1 MRDFELFIP
10 FEKTV
15 NDDGSLKLFGGIA
28 SSTSVDKDNE
38 RMDKAVL
45 NKIASDLKKNSTVFF
60 NHDLKGLGVGTVA
73 SAEVV
78 NDSVRISV
86 VPTKAEGMRD
96 VVTQIQEGVLKSF
109 SIGGKIRDWE
119 DQFDE
124 KLNKKVRVIK
134 DVDCYEVSVVG
145 IPANS
150 DASILSYMSKSFKG
164 DDVEPKVEK
173 AVSAPAILAN
183 EKKESEVGQGENAKH
198 EAGET
203 YASELKEHHVK
214 CAFGKEAMLKC
225 AKCGADNKFVPESE
239 VGPGEIKGVDD
250 ILASDGFKKV
260 FTDFEKSYVAR
271 FDEMQKSFEIQ
282 KTELQESL
290 KSRDARIEEL
300 HKALD
305 KKAEKTG
312 VVSKALAS
320 SQDEMQTTDKFEKT
334 ADTEAKNE
342 GSFALFPKG
351 TVR

>member
-1 MRDFELFIP
+1 MDDFQIFIP
-10 FEKTV
+10 FEKTIEQ
-15 NDDGSLKLFGGIA
+15 DGSLKLFGGIA
-28 SSTSVDKDNE
+28 SSTSIDRDNE

-109 SIGGKIRDWE
+109 SVGGKIRDYE

-124 KLNKKVRVIK
+124 KLGKKVRVIK

-145 IPANS
+145 IPANG

-164 DDVEPKVEK
+164 DSLEPEKVPVASATDAIFKSAETDEK
-173 AVSAPAILAN
+173 EEV
-183 EKKESEVGQGENAKH
+183 KKGM
-198 EAGET
+198 
-203 YASELKEHHVK
+203 
-214 CAFGKEAMLKC
+214 FKC
-225 AKCGADNKFVPESE
+225 AKCGAENAFTPESAL
-239 VGPGEIKGVDD
+239 GPGEVKGVDD

-260 FTDFEKSYVAR
+260 FTDFSKSHEEQFQAL
-271 FDEMQKSFEIQ
+271 QKSFDAQ
-282 KTELQESL
+282 KVELQESL
-290 KSRDARIEEL
+290 KARDARIEEL

-305 KKAEKTG
+305 AKAKTGG

-320 SQDEMQTTDKFEKT
+320 APDEKETGDKFQKT
-334 ADTEAKNE
+334 AEKEETTE
-342 GSFALFPKG
+342 GSFALFPRG
-351 TVR
+351 TIR

>member
-1 MRDFELFIP
+1 MENFELFIP
-10 FEKTV
+10 FEKTIAA
-15 NDDGSLKLFGGIA
+15 DGSLKLFGGIA
-28 SSTSVDKDNE
+28 SSTSVDRDNE

-124 KLNKKVRVIK
+124 KLGKKVRVIK
-134 DVDCYEVSVVG
+134 DVDCFEVSVVG
-145 IPANS
+145 IPANA

-164 DDVEPKVEK
+164 DDVEPVLEKVAPVPEVVIAK
-173 AVSAPAILAN
+173 AAEP
-183 EKKESEVGQGENAKH
+183 EKKEEAKK
-198 EAGET
+198 GM
-203 YASELKEHHVK
+203 
-214 CAFGKEAMLKC
+214 FKC
-225 AKCGADNKFVPESE
+225 AKCGAENSYTPESAL
-239 VGPGEIKGVDD
+239 GPGETKGVED

-260 FTDFEKSYVAR
+260 FTDFEKSYETKIAEV
-271 FDEMQKSFEIQ
+271 Q
-282 KTELQESL
+282 TSL
-290 KSRDARIEEL
+290 AAANARIEEL

-305 KKAEKTG
+305 VKAEAKG
-312 VVSKALAS
+312 VVSKALS
-320 SQDEMQTTDKFEKT
+320 
-334 ADTEAKNE
+334 TEAEDMHKEVKKEE
-342 GSFALFPKG
+342 GSFALFQRG
-351 TVR
+351 TLR

>member
-1 MRDFELFIP
+1 MHDFEIFIP

-15 NDDGSLKLFGGIA
+15 SADGSLKLFGGIA
-28 SSTSVDKDNE
+28 SSTSIDKDNE

-73 SAEVV
+73 STEVV

-96 VVTQIQEGVLKSF
+96 VITQIQEGVLKSF

-124 KLNKKVRVIK
+124 KLGKKVRTIK

-145 IPANS
+145 IPSNG

-164 DDVEPKVEK
+164 DSLKEDVEK
-173 AVSAPAILAN
+173 AVDAPAILAN
-183 EKKESEVGQGENAKH
+183 EKKESEVGQGETPKH
-198 EAGET
+198 EASET
-203 YASELKEHHVK
+203 YAQELVEHKVK
-214 CAFGKEAMLKC
+214 CAYGKPAMLKC
-225 AKCGADNKFVPESE
+225 AKCGTENKFVPESE
-239 VGPGEIKGVDD
+239 VGPGEVKGVED

-260 FTDFEKSYVAR
+260 FSDFEKSHEGKFV
-271 FDEMQKSFEIQ
+271 EMQKSFDAQ
-282 KTELQESL
+282 KAEMQTSL
-290 KSRDARIEEL
+290 AAANARIEEL

-305 KKAEKTG
+305 AKAAEKG
-312 VVSKALAS
+312 VVSKALS
-320 SQDEMQTTDKFEKT
+320 
-334 ADTEAKNE
+334 TEAEDMHKEVKKEE
-342 GSFALFPKG
+342 GSFALFQRG
-351 TVR
+351 TLR

>member
-1 MRDFELFIP
+1 MQNFEIFIP

-15 NDDGSLKLFGGIA
+15 SEDGSLKLFGGIA
-28 SSTSVDKDNE
+28 SSTSVDRDNE

-45 NKIASDLKKNSTVFF
+45 NKIAGDLKKNSTVFF

-86 VPTKAEGMRD
+86 VPTKAKGMED

-124 KLNKKVRVIK
+124 KLGKKVRVIK

-164 DDVEPKVEK
+164 DTLEEKTEK
-173 AVSAPAILAN
+173 AVAAAPILAN
-183 EKKESEVGQGENAKH
+183 EKKESEVGQGETPKH
-198 EAGET
+198 EASET
-203 YASELKEHHVK
+203 YAQELQEHKVK
-214 CAFGKEAMLKC
+214 CAFGKAAMLKC
-225 AKCGADNKFVPESE
+225 AKCGTENKFVPEPE
-239 VGPGEIKGVDD
+239 VGPGEVKGVTYED
-250 ILASDGFKKV
+250 ILNSDGFKKA
-260 FTDFEKSYVAR
+260 FTDFEKSYSVKLT
-271 FDEMQKSFEIQ
+271 EMQTSIAAL
-282 KTELQESL
+282 T
-290 KSRDARIEEL
+290 ARNEEL

-305 KKAEKTG
+305 KKAEKEG
-312 VVSKALAS
+312 VVSKALS
-320 SQDEMQTTDKFEKT
+320 SETEDMQKEVKK
-334 ADTEAKNE
+334 EE

-351 TVR
+351 TGIV